1 MMQWVRRAMRF
12 LAVGPAA
19 RVSLGLTSLV
29 VSMVLMADLV
39 FGLLPDPNIQLRQ
52 LRARTAEN
60 LAIQTANQ
68 LEAGSP
74 AALDRLFKEVM
85 ARDKSM
91 LSLALRRSDGQVMA
105 QAGDHQVHWVAPKPG
120 QSVLDHIQVPM
131 DMSGRPWGAVEVSFE
146 RATIDTVWRWL
157 RQPSVFMVVLLGL
170 GSFAGFTLYLRRVLA
185 HLDPSAVIPD
195 RVRSAF
201 DVFAG
206 GVMIV
211 DPAGRLMLVNA
222 ALRRW
227 MGGQTDAELQGK
239 QVESVDWFRKALPV
253 DRKEHPWWRAMDS
266 ANATEGE
273 YLEFQLNSGE
283 ALKVVVNASP
293 ISDAMRK
300 VRGCLVTFDNV
311 TPLHELNA
319 QLVKSMSDLEESK
332 LQIEKKNDELR
343 RLATRD
349 PLTGCLNR
357 RALFEQ
363 LEQLFMERH
372 SSAGAMCC
380 IMSDIDHF
388 KSFNDRYGHAVGD
401 QVLQTVT
408 RSLSSALR
416 EVDLLCR
423 YGGEEFCIILPEVDL
438 AQALSIAERLRED
451 IERRAGSSVRSTA
464 GLVVTSSFGVAQLTP
479 DVGDPAQ
486 LIDMADKALYAAKH
500 AGRNRVMP
508 YSAQVETT
516 A

>member
-12 LAVGPAA
+12 LALSPAA

-29 VSMVLMADLV
+29 VSMLLMADLV
-39 FGLLPDPNIQLRQ
+39 FGLLPDPNNQLRQ

-60 LAIQTANQ
+60 MAIQMATQ
-68 LEAGSP
+68 LEVGSP
-74 AALDRLFKEVM
+74 TALDRLFKEAM
-85 ARDKSM
+85 LRDKSV

-105 QAGDHQVHWVAPKPG
+105 QAGNHQTHWVAPKPG
-120 QSVLDHIQVPM
+120 KSVLDHIQVPL
-131 DMSGRPWGAVEVSFE
+131 DMSGRTWGAVEVSFE
-146 RATIDTVWRWL
+146 RAAPDTVWRWL
-157 RQPSVFMVVLLGL
+157 RQPSVFTVLLLGL
-170 GSFAGFTLYLRRVLA
+170 GSFFGFTLYLRRVLA

-227 MGGQTDAELQGK
+227 MGGQTDAQLQGK
-239 QVESVDWFRKALPV
+239 QVETVDWFRKALPV
-253 DRKEHPWWRAMDS
+253 NRKEHPWSRAMAS
-266 ANATEGE
+266 SVATEGE
-273 YLEFQLNSGE
+273 YLEFQLTSGE

-319 QLVKSMSDLEESK
+319 QLVKSMADLEDSK
-332 LQIEKKNDELR
+332 QQLEKKNDELR
-343 RLATRD
+343 RVATRD

-363 LEQLFMERH
+363 LDRLFAEHRE
-372 SSAGAMCC
+372 SAGAICC
-380 IMSDIDHF
+380 IMADIDHF

-423 YGGEEFCIILPEVDL
+423 YGGEEFCIILPEVDM

-464 GLVVTSSFGVAQLTP
+464 GLMVTSSFGVAQLTP
-479 DVGDPAQ
+479 DVSDPAQ

-500 AGRNRVMP
+500 AGRNRVLP
-508 YSAQVETT
+508 YTAQAET

>member
-1 MMQWVRRAMRF
+1 MKNMLQRLWRV
-12 LAVGPAA
+12 LSPSPAA
-19 RVSLGLTSLV
+19 RISLGLTSLV
-29 VSMVLMADLV
+29 VSMLLMADLV
-39 FGLLPDPNIQLRQ
+39 FGLLPDPNVQLRQ

-60 LAIQTANQ
+60 LAIQTATH
-68 LEAGSP
+68 LETGSP
-74 AALDRLFKEVM
+74 STLDRLFREIM
-85 ARDKSM
+85 ARDTSVTSM
-91 LSLALRRSDGQVMA
+91 ALRRGDGLVMA
-105 QAGDHQVHWVAPKPG
+105 QSGNHQTHWVAPKPG
-120 QSVLDHIQVPM
+120 RSELDHIQVPL
-131 DMSGRPWGAVEVSFE
+131 DMSGRQWGAVEVSFE
-146 RATIDTVWRWL
+146 PAAPDTVWRWL
-157 RQPSVFMVVLLGL
+157 RQPSVFMVLLLGL

-201 DVFAG
+201 DVFTG

-227 MGGQTDAELQGK
+227 MGGEGDAALQGK
-239 QVESVDWFRKALPV
+239 QVETIPWFRKALPV
-253 DRKEHPWWRAMDS
+253 DRTEHPWWRAMS
-266 ANATEGE
+266 TSVAAEGE
-273 YLEFQLNSGE
+273 YLEFKLGSGE

-293 ISDAMRK
+293 ISDGMRK

-319 QLVKSMSDLEESK
+319 QLVKSMAELEDTK
-332 LQIEKKNDELR
+332 LQVEKKNDELR

-363 LEQLFMERH
+363 LEQLFIAQRA
-372 SSAGAMCC
+372 AGVPMCC
-380 IMSDIDHF
+380 IMTDIDHF

-401 QVLQTVT
+401 QVLQSVT

-423 YGGEEFCIILPEVDL
+423 YGGEEFCIILPEVDM
-438 AQALSIAERLRED
+438 AQALSIAERLRVD
-451 IERRAGSSVRSTA
+451 IQRRAGSSVRSTA
-464 GLVVTSSFGVAQLTP
+464 GLEVTSSFGVAEMSA
-479 DVGDPAQ
+479 DVSDPAQ

-500 AGRNRVMP
+500 AGRNCVLP
-508 YSAQVETT
+508 YAAQVET